1 MASHRSALLTTT
13 GPAGTKPDLAY
24 AGPIERAGYE
34 VDQRLIREASS
45 VRQLLETLRI
55 GPAIRKYNLVVA
67 NEYSTALGLGLLAI
81 LFGARA
87 RMVVVSLNLSRRP
100 FKFGFRPLQK
110 IVDRAFGRYDA
121 IVVHSTPEVAGFV
134 DLHRLDPSRFK
145 VIPWGFDL
153 PPFDSATITDLPSD
167 YVCVIGR
174 NNRDFATVAAG
185 LKGTGV
191 AGVFVGA
198 DLSLA
203 SADPDIR
210 CFKSLPFEDCLKI
223 LSGALANVILVND
236 ATRGAGH
243 ITAVSGMLLGK
254 PHIFSDVATLAGYLK
269 DGRDGIAVPLGDAA
283 AFRHALKRLASDP
296 ALAAS
301 MGNAARD
308 HALREM
314 SNAKFVER
322 IVAVMLDTEQ

>member
-1 MASHRSALLTTT
+1 MANPPRALLTTT
-13 GPAGTKPDLAY
+13 GPRGSEASLPFAPLL
-24 AGPIERAGYE
+24 ERSGYT
-34 VDQRLIREASS
+34 VDQRLIAEASS
-45 VRQLLETLRI
+45 GRQLLATLRI
-55 GPAIRKYNLVVA
+55 GPAIRDYDLIVA

-81 LFGARA
+81 LFGAKA
-87 RMVVVSLNLSRRP
+87 RMVVVGLNLSRRP
-100 FKFGFRPLQK
+100 FKFGFRPLQNV
-110 IVDRAFGRYDA
+110 VDRAFGRYDA
-121 IVVHSTPEVAGFV
+121 IVVHSTPEIAGFV

-153 PPFDSATITDLPSD
+153 PAFDRATITDLPPR

-185 LKGTGV
+185 LKGTAV

-198 DLSLA
+198 GPSLA
-203 SADPDIR
+203 SDDPDIR
-210 CFKSLPFEDCLKI
+210 CFESLPFEDCLKI

-236 ATRGAGH
+236 STRGAGH

-254 PHIFSDVATLAGYLK
+254 PHIFSNVTTLSEYLK
-269 DGRDGIAVPLGDAA
+269 DGRHGIAVPLGDRAA
-283 AFRHALKRLASDP
+283 VNQAVKRLASDP

-314 SNAKFVER
+314 SHAKFMER
-322 IVAVMLDTEQ
+322 VTEVMLDTAK